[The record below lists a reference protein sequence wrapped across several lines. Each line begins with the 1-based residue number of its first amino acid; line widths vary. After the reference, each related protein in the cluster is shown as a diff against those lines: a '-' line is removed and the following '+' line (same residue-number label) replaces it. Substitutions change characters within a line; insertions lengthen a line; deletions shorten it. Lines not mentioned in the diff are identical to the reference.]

1 MFSCEL
7 TTKTAKKC
15 RPEIGDLK
23 PETYAGCYFHIPFC
37 ARKCGY
43 CHFLSFP
50 FDEKTGERYANAVL
64 MELRL
69 FAARQ
74 ESMPPVDSIYFGGG
88 TPGLVPAEH
97 ITGILDECRRVFPV
111 AADSEITLE
120 TNPGTVSPEKA
131 AAYRAAGI
139 NRVSLGV
146 QSFSDAELR
155 AVGRIHSAAQIADSL
170 VVLSGAGF
178 DNISLDLMLGLPG
191 QTAESWRAT
200 LRDAVSFPVRH
211 ISVYMLELEDQS
223 PLMEQAAVGK
233 LFLPGEDL
241 VADLYMETIDFL
253 GSHGLDQYEISN
265 FARAE
270 SASRHNL
277 KYWRRTPVYGFGLGS
292 HSFDGR
298 FRYANVSE
306 IEDYCRRVESGIS
319 PAAWRSKVTEKQA
332 LEETFFLG
340 LRLTDGVDLRS
351 GADGFKGA
359 SAGFLA
365 EREKA
370 MEEFHAQG
378 LIDIGGARM
387 RLTKKGMLLSNEVLE
402 WFV

>member
-1 MFSCEL
+1 MN
-7 TTKTAKKC
+7 
-15 RPEIGDLK
+15 PEKAPAGNRKIGRRK
-23 PETYAGCYFHIPFC
+23 PETAAGCYFHIPFC
-37 ARKCGY
+37 ASKCGY

-50 FDEKTGERYANAVL
+50 FDEKTGERYAKAVL
-64 MELRL
+64 AELRL
-69 FAARQ
+69 FAARR
-74 ESMPPVDSIYFGGG
+74 EDMPPVDSIYFGGG

-97 ITGILDECRRVFPV
+97 ITGILGECLRIFPV
-111 AADSEITLE
+111 AAGSEITIE

-139 NRVSLGV
+139 NRVSLGA

-155 AVGRIHSAAQIADSL
+155 AAGRIHSAAQIADSL
-170 VVLSGAGF
+170 AVLSGAGF

-191 QTAESWRAT
+191 QNAESWRAT
-200 LRDAVSFPVRH
+200 LRAAVSFPIRH
-211 ISVYMLELEDQS
+211 ISVYMLELDEMS
-223 PLMEQAAVGK
+223 PLSARVAEEK

-241 VADLYMETIDFL
+241 VADLYAETIEFL
-253 GSHGLDQYEISN
+253 GSHGLVQYEISN

-306 IEDYCRRVESGIS
+306 IEEYCRRVESGLS
-319 PAAWRSKVTEKQA
+319 PMAWRSEATEKQA

-340 LRLTDGVDLRS
+340 LRLADGVDLRS
-351 GADGFKGA
+351 AEAEFKGA
-359 SAGFLA
+359 AAGFLA
-365 EREKA
+365 ECKEALENFRAE
-370 MEEFHAQG
+370 G
-378 LIDIGGARM
+378 LIEIDSSRL
-387 RLTKKGMLLSNEVLE
+387 RLTRKGMLLSNEVLE
-402 WFV
+402 LFV